1 MWLWLEGKCLC
12 AGWGFLLVSTGSP
25 FWNHLCL
32 RRRPTFRIR
41 EAAQKVEGHIAELR
55 VSVRGWSNHGNGPGN
70 RTRKEASVRSIGTCF
85 LSVNTKRKSAWIYS
99 HCTCLDSHFF
109 FYHKSKMTELNWLH
123 LKRFPIWLNLF
134 LLFLISFVILLVF
147 LV

>member
-1 MWLWLEGKCLC
+1 MKVTACVLDEGYC
-12 AGWGFLLVSTGSP
+12 WFPLVPHS
-25 FWNHLCL
+25 NHLCL

-85 LSVNTKRKSAWIYS
+85 LSVNTKRKSA
-99 HCTCLDSHFF
+99 
-109 FYHKSKMTELNWLH
+109 
-123 LKRFPIWLNLF
+123 
-134 LLFLISFVILLVF
+134 
-147 LV
+147 